1 MGSEPL
7 TVATRVTS
15 SPNITVMFDSLF
27 TNDGGS
33 EERKNAE
40 MESQQG
46 DKVIRKSNIYV

>member
-15 SPNITVMFDSLF
+15 PPSITVMFDSLF

-33 EERKNAE
+33 EERRKTAQRQ
-40 MESQQG
+40 SQQG
-46 DKVIRKSNIYV
+46 DKVI